1 VRGYRDALTWVTYL
15 AGESFF
21 AHGETVLSALH
32 FMMMR
37 FWPER
42 RPGRYRRSGT
52 VVTGDDPLAPSY
64 VGPAA
69 EDVPALMRELVGWLN
84 EGDLDTHVLVR
95 TAIAHARVVS
105 ALYAAATGQ
114 LRRGTYQQDE
124 SLSRDQAIRDI
135 RRLEGAGLVEAVGYG
150 ATLYYIAAGAARAIA
165 EDVAVR
171 YTAPTDEPYG

>member
-69 EDVPALMRELVGWLN
+69 LDVPALVRELVGWLN
-84 EGDLDTHVLVR
+84 EGDLDAHVLVR
-95 TAIAHARVVS
+95 TAIAHLNLVRIHPWRDGNGRMSRCLQTLAIARGGRLAPEFCSTRRPGRTCRVS
-105 ALYAAATGQ
+105 ALC
-114 LRRGTYQQDE
+114 RRDRPVAP
-124 SLSRDQAIRDI
+124 RD
-135 RRLEGAGLVEAVGYG
+135 LPAG
-150 ATLYYIAAGAARAIA
+150 
-165 EDVAVR
+165 
-171 YTAPTDEPYG
+171 